1 MTKAWAEDSSLPGGK
16 LNCLPCLPCRDK
28 NASTTP
34 THGNLNTPP
43 NLRTR
48 ATKKKLKQRYVAS
61 NLSVQESNDPTFSN
75 DSIHFLQDL
84 FKVVRGILNK
94 ITPSKFDKLLESIKS
109 LNIDTEDRLAGV
121 IKLFFEKAVDEP
133 IFSSTYAKMCLA
145 LSSKEVVSAAN
156 EKETTTFRK
165 LLLTRCQ
172 KEFEKD
178 NNGLLIVEEKKKE
191 VANAETVPVY
201 SYSRLQYL
209 S

>member
-1 MTKAWAEDSSLPGGK
+1 M
-16 LNCLPCLPCRDK
+16 
-28 NASTTP
+28 
-34 THGNLNTPP
+34 
-43 NLRTR
+43 
-48 ATKKKLKQRYVAS
+48 
-61 NLSVQESNDPTFSN
+61 
-75 DSIHFLQDL
+75 
-84 FKVVRGILNK
+84 VRGILNK

-145 LSSKEVVSAAN
+145 LSSKDVVSAAN
-156 EKETTTFRK
+156 EKETTNFRK
-165 LLLTRCQ
+165 LLLNRCQ
-172 KEFEKD
+172 REFEKD
-178 NNGLLIVEEKKKE
+178 NNGLLIVEGKKKE